1 MIAAWSKFAA
11 IYTPPNS
18 YIQSKMHPLQ
28 LKKIIFQT
36 AYSGY
41 GHNKAMIC
49 VLKTISI
56 YKSRNVE
63 LFFMKID
70 TL

>member
-1 MIAAWSKFAA
+1 MLAAWSKFAA
-11 IYTPPNS
+11 IYKPPNS
-18 YIQSKMHPLQ
+18 YIQSNMHPLQ

-56 YKSRNVE
+56 
-63 LFFMKID
+63 L
-70 TL
+70 